1 LLSESV
7 RELRGLITI
16 LGKRLDL
23 VEETIRKTDA
33 RLSNKIAY
41 LGESLG
47 ETGDD
52 VITIE
57 EKVSGMITDRD
68 HVINV
73 LARIVDSGLK
83 PGHSA

>member
-1 LLSESV
+1 LLSKSV
-7 RELRGLITI
+7 KELRNLITI
-16 LGKRLDL
+16 FKKRLNL
-23 VEETIRKTDA
+23 VKKTIRKTDA

-41 LGESLG
+41 LEKSLNKT
-47 ETGDD
+47 EDD
-52 VITIE
+52 IITIE
-57 EKVSGMITDRD
+57 KKISEIITDRD